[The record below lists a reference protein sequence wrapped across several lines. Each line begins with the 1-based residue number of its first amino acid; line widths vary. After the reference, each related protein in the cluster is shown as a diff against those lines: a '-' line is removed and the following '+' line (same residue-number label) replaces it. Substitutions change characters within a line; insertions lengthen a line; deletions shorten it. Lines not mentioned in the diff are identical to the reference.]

1 MILADKIIEERKKN
15 GWTQEDLAQKLG
27 VSRQSV
33 SKWESAGAIP
43 DLKKIIQL
51 ADLFGVSTDYLLKDE
66 IEKEKI
72 DTSCDTDCELHRMSM
87 EEANAYMDEKKTI
100 VESVLN
106 TFIFRIK
113 VSPILLTV
121 YKYYVSDQSQMSDG
135 NRVKIDLNFD
145 SIKLQIKRKI
155 LSQKN
160 NYWNIKD
167 SEIKIVE
174 DLKDEELDSFKNFIN
189 KCLNENL
196 DSQIK
201 EMEMKEEAE
210 KSEEENRI
218 KKILYP
224 KEDLLFEA
232 VKKIIENNREF
243 PYKSDKIKAFLS
255 IALNTEQI
263 YAILAGYENLVSQ
276 MGYIE
281 KFRQERTNQI
291 SEGKIKVY
299 PQEESVKII
308 MQR

>member
-1 MILADKIIEERKKN
+1 M
-15 GWTQEDLAQKLG
+15 
-27 VSRQSV
+27 
-33 SKWESAGAIP
+33 
-43 DLKKIIQL
+43 
-51 ADLFGVSTDYLLKDE
+51 
-66 IEKEKI
+66 
-72 DTSCDTDCELHRMSM
+72 EL
-87 EEANAYMDEKKTI
+87 EKKTI
-100 VESVLN
+100 VENVLN

-167 SEIKIVE
+167 SEVKIVE
-174 DLKDEELDSFKNFIN
+174 DLKDEEFDTFKNFIN
-189 KCLNENL
+189 KCLKENL

-281 KFRQERTNQI
+281 KFRQERINQI

-299 PQEESVKII
+299 PQEESVRII